1 MSRPLHIGVY
11 PGTFDP
17 VTFGHLDIIQRATRL
32 VDRLIVAVAT
42 NVKKGPFFPIEE
54 RVKMMEEELKYLS
67 FPSHVEVLVKPFD
80 KLLVTFAK
88 EQGAQLIIRGLRA
101 ISDFEY
107 EFQMAGTNRK
117 LDPELESVFLVASE
131 SYQLVASNMV
141 KEIARLKGDISPFVP
156 QRVAERL
163 RTKNVS

>member
-1 MSRPLHIGVY
+1 MSRSLHIGVY

-17 VTFGHLDIIQRATRL
+17 VTFGHLDIIQRATRI
-32 VDRLIVAVAT
+32 VDRLIIAVAT
-42 NVKKGPFFPIEE
+42 NVKKGPFFPIAE
-54 RVKMMEEELKYLS
+54 RVEMMEEELRHLS
-67 FPSHVEVLVKPFD
+67 FASHVEVLVKPFD
-80 KLLVTFAK
+80 KLLVTFAN

-101 ISDFEY
+101 VSDFEY

-141 KEIARLKGDISPFVP
+141 KEIARLKGDVSPFVP